1 MNKTYQNNIRVYI
14 EDVDLMGIV
23 YHSNYL
29 CYLERSR
36 TEVLRS
42 HNILLS
48 ALSVSGII
56 FAISDLGI
64 KYKAPARLDDM
75 LTVSTEIK
83 EIRACSLIFKQVI
96 INQLDQIICDAEVTV
111 VSVNMDLKPQRL
123 PNIIKEL
130 S

>member
-14 EDVDLMGIV
+14 EDVDIMGIV

-42 HNILLS
+42 HSILLS
-48 ALSVSGII
+48 ALSTSGIL
-56 FAISDLGI
+56 FAISDLSI
-64 KYKAPARLDDM
+64 KYKAPARLDDL

-83 EIRACSLIFKQVI
+83 EISACSLMFKQVI
-96 INQLDQIICDAEVTV
+96 INQLDQIICDAEVKV